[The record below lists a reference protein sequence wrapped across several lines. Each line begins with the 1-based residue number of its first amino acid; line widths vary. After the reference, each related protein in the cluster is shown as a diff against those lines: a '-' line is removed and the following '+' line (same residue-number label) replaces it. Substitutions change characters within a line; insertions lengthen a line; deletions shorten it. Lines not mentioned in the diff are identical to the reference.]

1 MTHHLLSRGRA
12 RDVTRLRLIL
22 VLSIFRVPYIQRGPA
37 IIIMSNDSDPL
48 LSLKQSLKPKRP
60 LGYKKGST
68 TVTSFSQ
75 ATHLVLSPTLSLPKS
90 TPTRLRKPGATSTD
104 PNANPHDFLPL
115 GAVYLAWLLRDA
127 PGAEYMKQVRENGL
141 TAGFVSVTER
151 KNVVEWLHN
160 KTQTLS
166 GLISV
171 EREYSIH

>member
-1 MTHHLLSRGRA
+1 
-12 RDVTRLRLIL
+12 
-22 VLSIFRVPYIQRGPA
+22 
-37 IIIMSNDSDPL
+37 MSNDSDPL